1 MAKKIKKTKKRIV
14 KRKKLNI
21 YQKINAIMAEVGKI
35 HKTGYN
41 SFNKYEYA
49 TEEDVL
55 RDLRGVLI
63 KYKLIILSS
72 VIEEKMVDN
81 ITTLKIGYR
90 IVDTEAPVGVNNP
103 ILVYGVGYGAD
114 KQDKGGYKAMTGALK
129 YFLLKT
135 FLLPSGTDPEE
146 QTKKEGKSKSINIQE
161 SIEMIR
167 KIRDKKTLFDLQEKI
182 SKSKLYKEV
191 QKKVLLSAIN
201 ESMKLCG

>member
-1 MAKKIKKTKKRIV
+1 MSNKTKTIKKKQPKRV
-14 KRKKLNI
+14 VSKKLNI
-21 YQKINAIMAEVGKI
+21 YQKISAVMGEVAKI

-55 RDLRGVLI
+55 RDLRRALI

-72 VIEEKMVDN
+72 VIEEKMIES
-81 ITTLKIGYR
+81 ITTLKIEYK
-90 IVDTEAPVGVNNP
+90 IIDTEDISNP
-103 ILVYGVGYGAD
+103 IVVYGVGYGSD

-146 QTKKEGKSKSINIQE
+146 QTKKENGGKKSVNIEE
-161 SIEMIR
+161 SIGMIR
-167 KIRDKKTLFDLQEKI
+167 KIKDKKTLIDLQEKI
-182 SKSKLYKEV
+182 SKSKVYNEA
-191 QKKVLLSAIN
+191 QKKVLLGSIK
-201 ESMKLCG
+201 ESMKI